1 MQEHE
6 YEVTLGLSNTRE
18 TPIMLI
24 VEPWGELYTMLP
36 QTKYTLC
43 FRSSL
48 PPTSPHEI
56 EMVYALDSVTVYAWD
71 GCLFALFTQGEVL
84 SPGGAFAGPRVP
96 GGMEILKQT
105 GFFTQT
111 MPDTSAK
118 EPSQDAS

>member
-18 TPIMLI
+18 TPITLV
-24 VEPWGELYTMLP
+24 VEPWGELYTMP
-36 QTKYTLC
+36 PNTKYTLC
-43 FRSSL
+43 FRSLL
-48 PPTSPHEI
+48 PPSPPQEI
-56 EMVYALDSVTVYAWD
+56 EVVYALDSITIYAWD
-71 GCLFALFTQGEVL
+71 GCLFALFAQGEVL

-111 MPDTSAK
+111 MPNLSAK
-118 EPSQDAS
+118 ERLNDAS